1 MIILFST
8 AKSRIL
14 PSFEIPSPYKIS
26 NSAVLN
32 GGATLFLTTL
42 TFVLLPISSVPFFIT
57 SPRLTSNLTD
67 EKNFSARPPGVVS
80 GLPYITPTFSLS
92 WLIKITTVPDFEMT
106 AVSFLRAC
114 DISLANKPTWLSP
127 TITSS
132 APLRTSASAISKAC
146 SPVSGC
152 ATIKLSISTP
162 NFFAYT
168 GSKACSA
175 SINAASPPIFCA
187 SATT

>member
-1 MIILFST
+1 
-8 AKSRIL
+8 
-14 PSFEIPSPYKIS
+14 
-26 NSAVLN
+26 
-32 GGATLFLTTL
+32 LFLTTL

-127 TITSS
+127 ISPSISAFGTSAATESTTITSS